1 MKLGQF
7 QEAISSYESI
17 IKGSPDF
24 QTCFNLLLCLY
35 ATGDRTKMKECFV
48 TMIGIEIPGNEEEEE
63 DEFAKKD
70 AGNSDLLMEDIKE
83 KKREGLKYIVDS
95 AKLIASKIEDDEV
108 AGFDWIIETLKTSNY
123 PEIESEIEICKA
135 MSFLKKKNIEKAIDC
150 LKGFE
155 KKDKT
160 LMARA
165 ASNISFLYFLE
176 NDTKNAEKY
185 SEIAINYDRYN
196 AKALVNRGNC
206 LYMKNEFLR
215 AKEQYLE
222 AIGVEADC
230 IEALYNLAYVNKKLH
245 MFNEALQV
253 LFCYFFSI
261 ILYKTIGIRKI
272 TNDCFLA

>member
-1 MKLGQF
+1 
-7 QEAISSYESI
+7 
-17 IKGSPDF
+17 
-24 QTCFNLLLCLY
+24 
-35 ATGDRTKMKECFV
+35 
-48 TMIGIEIPGNEEEEE
+48 MIGIEIPGNEEEEE
-63 DEFAKKD
+63 DEFAKKE
-70 AGNSDLLMEDIKE
+70 AGTPDQLMEDIKE
-83 KKREGLKYIVDS
+83 KKREGLKYIVDA
-95 AKLIASKIEDDEV
+95 AKLIASKIEDEEIT
-108 AGFDWIIETLKTSNY
+108 GFDWIIETLKTSNY

-135 MSFLKKKNIEKAIDC
+135 MSYLKKKNIEKAIEC

-176 NDTKNAEKY
+176 NDMKNAEKY
-185 SEIAINYDRYN
+185 AEVAINYDRYN

-206 LYMKNEFLR
+206 LYSKNEFLR

-230 IEALYNLAYVNKKLH
+230 VEALYNLSYVNKKLH

-253 LFCYFFSI
+253 IIFFV
-261 ILYKTIGIRKI
+261 
-272 TNDCFLA
+272 F